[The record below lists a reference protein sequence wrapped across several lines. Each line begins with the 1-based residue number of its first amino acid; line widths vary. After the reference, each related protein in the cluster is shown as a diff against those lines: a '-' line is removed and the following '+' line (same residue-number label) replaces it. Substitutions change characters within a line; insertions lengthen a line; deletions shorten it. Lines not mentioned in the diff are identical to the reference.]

1 MEEAK
6 LQDHRLSEDSD
17 AVRLVIVNGA
27 ISEHSSI
34 GELPQGVY
42 IGGLENAPNEAA
54 EHLVNPCSLPTPLS
68 LSIPLCLQNEYASM
82 CSEILTQQ
90 NGDSTPILT
99 PLCLLSSECMQP
111 QSGCMQPLVTNGG
124 VGEGNWIT

>member
-1 MEEAK
+1 MFLEFLQEARGQMDEAK

-42 IGGLENAPNEAA
+42 IGGIAGAPNEAA
-54 EHLVNPCSLPTPLS
+54 EHLVHPSLHL
-68 LSIPLCLQNEYASM
+68 
-82 CSEILTQQ
+82 
-90 NGDSTPILT
+90 
-99 PLCLLSSECMQP
+99 
-111 QSGCMQPLVTNGG
+111 
-124 VGEGNWIT
+124 